1 MKNQKKYSKKASFG
15 KNEIVESRIFLRRNN
30 TFAMVNI
37 KPKLPGH
44 VLVKKTWNFYPKNM
58 CSSVIKE
65 TSQS

>member
-15 KNEIVESRIFLRRNN
+15 KNEIDESRIFLRRNN

-44 VLVKKTWNFYPKNM
+44 VLVCNQRNVPKLEDLTEM
-58 CSSVIKE
+58 E
-65 TSQS
+65 TVDL